1 MGWVWRLGGRGGGC
15 APCSGTI
22 GANTILG
29 DERWAGA
36 YGVEADFWAYD
47 NCKVATWHPHRR
59 EGRFIPSLAPP
70 LSVHSCTELRA
81 RSGCTP
87 AVARAGSYSH

>member
-1 MGWVWRLGGRGGGC
+1 MGYAGMMTRSGGGAWVC
-15 APCSGTI
+15 TPCSGTI

-47 NCKVATWHPHRR
+47 NCKVVPALALVTKATAHTL
-59 EGRFIPSLAPP
+59 GLKS
-70 LSVHSCTELRA
+70 T
-81 RSGCTP
+81 
-87 AVARAGSYSH
+87 SHQWV